1 MFKWFGLVSYT
12 PHTKVAAF
20 AEHLREGRLVGSR
33 CTACGV
39 TAFPPRADCAA
50 CMSPEFEYAEVS
62 GRGTLHTFTT
72 IVAAPAGFEHL
83 APYVLGLVDL
93 EDGGRALAWIG
104 ETVKPEEITIGM
116 PLQVVPR
123 MLEESEAIRVYY
135 SLERPG
141 TTWPRTPPPQ

>member
-12 PHTKVAAF
+12 PHTKVAGF
-20 AEHLREGRLVGSR
+20 AEHLRDGRLVGSR
-33 CTACGV
+33 CTACGA

-50 CMSPEFEYAEVS
+50 CMSPDFEYAEVS

-72 IVAAPAGFEHL
+72 IAAAPDGFEHL

-104 ETVKPEEITIGM
+104 ETVRPEEIAIGM
-116 PLQVVPR
+116 PLQLVPR
-123 MLEESEAIRVYY
+123 MLEESEEIRVYY

>member
-20 AEHLREGRLVGSR
+20 AQHLRNGRLVGSR
-33 CTACGV
+33 CTACGA

-72 IVAAPAGFEHL
+72 IVAAPAGFEQL
-83 APYVLGLVDL
+83 APYVIGVVDL

-104 ETVKPEEITIGM
+104 ETVKPEEIAIGM

-123 MLEESEAIRVYY
+123 MLEESEEIRVYY
-135 SLERPG
+135 SLEQPG
-141 TTWPRTPPPQ
+141 TTWPRTPPQ

>member
-1 MFKWFGLVSYT
+1 MFRWFGLVGYT

-20 AEHLREGRLVGSR
+20 ARHLRDGRLVGSR
-33 CTACGV
+33 CTACGA

-50 CMSPEFEYAEVS
+50 CMRPEFEYAEVS

-83 APYVLGLVDL
+83 APYVIGVVDL

-104 ETVKPEEITIGM
+104 ETVKPEEIAIGM

-123 MLEESEAIRVYY
+123 MLEESEEIRVYY
-135 SLERPG
+135 SLEQPG
-141 TTWPRTPPPQ
+141 TTWPTTPPQ

>member
-20 AEHLREGRLVGSR
+20 AQHLRNGRLVGSR
-33 CTACGV
+33 CTACGA

-50 CMSPEFEYAEVS
+50 CMSPEFEYAEVC

-72 IVAAPAGFEHL
+72 IVAAPAGFEQL
-83 APYVLGLVDL
+83 APYVIGVVDL

-104 ETVKPEEITIGM
+104 ETVKPEEIAIGM

-123 MLEESEAIRVYY
+123 MLEESEEIRVYY
-135 SLERPG
+135 SLEQPG
-141 TTWPRTPPPQ
+141 TTWPRTPPQ